1 MNVGFCCAEISHVIL
16 KFGDNTFVTMGFLVV
31 YGASVRTLIQVSR
44 GPVRPKGHTA
54 VVEWAFVFLKSATH
68 AEHWKL

>member
-31 YGASVRTLIQVSR
+31 YGASVRTSVDTSLK
-44 GPVRPKGHTA
+44 RPSEAQRPHSSGG
-54 VVEWAFVFLKSATH
+54 VGLCIP
-68 AEHWKL
+68 